1 MKLECCE
8 ATPCN
13 WYRSHDRTRPNS
25 GETGRA
31 DRGSIYGDYF
41 CFLLTNAGAR
51 LFGHVRTLEEDLATG
66 DGHYDK
72 CVLCGN
78 RHKGGK
84 LCKCDFCPDVYHYGC
99 IRGVRPKPKESS
111 WFCPNPGCQA
121 QKAKQAAFRQAS

>member
-66 DGHYDK
+66 DGRPRWFGLGLRGGLIQGQDGHRAEADTK
-72 CVLCGN
+72 EGTCCVTGRL
-78 RHKGGK
+78 
-84 LCKCDFCPDVYHYGC
+84 V
-99 IRGVRPKPKESS
+99 
-111 WFCPNPGCQA
+111 
-121 QKAKQAAFRQAS
+121 

>member
-1 MKLECCE
+1 M
-8 ATPCN
+8 
-13 WYRSHDRTRPNS
+13 
-25 GETGRA
+25 
-31 DRGSIYGDYF
+31 
-41 CFLLTNAGAR
+41 
-51 LFGHVRTLEEDLATG
+51 RTLEEDLATG

-111 WFCPNPGCQA
+111 WPLGWAPGLFCDVMRHPGQLLNVD
-121 QKAKQAAFRQAS
+121 KLPAKYLRLIAGDNDGGCHTDR